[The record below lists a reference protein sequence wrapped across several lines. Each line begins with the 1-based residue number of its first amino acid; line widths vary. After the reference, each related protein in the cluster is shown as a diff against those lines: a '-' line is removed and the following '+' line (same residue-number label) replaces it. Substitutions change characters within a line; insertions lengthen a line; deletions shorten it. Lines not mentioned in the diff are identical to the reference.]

1 MIENIKEE
9 ENKVIE
15 ILKEYPDITV
25 IEDDNGDK
33 YSISQY
39 SEDQSLL
46 LRTITV
52 SLEKST
58 YEKSINPCISYNN
71 ELTNS
76 KAHIELVN
84 KAILFS
90 GDENVDIDS
99 LLELAYR
106 GLSIIKL
113 WKSLPLESK
122 QQIEGEYLHR
132 VYEGRKSSENF
143 DIKCL
148 DITLEKI
155 TYFNDNRFKY

>member
-1 MIENIKEE
+1 MIENIKES
-9 ENKVIE
+9 ENKVVE

-25 IEDDNGDK
+25 IEDENVDT
-33 YSISQY
+33 YTISQY

-46 LRTITV
+46 LKTITV

-58 YEKSINPCISYNN
+58 YERSINPCISYNN

-76 KAHIELVN
+76 KAYIELVN

-90 GDENVDIDS
+90 ADENVDIDS

-106 GLSIIKL
+106 GLSIMKQWKL
-113 WKSLPLESK
+113 LSLESK
-122 QQIEGEYLHR
+122 QQMEEEYLDR
-132 VYEGRKSSENF
+132 VYERRKGRENSCS
-143 DIKCL
+143 KCIDL
-148 DITLEKI
+148 TLEKI